1 MGFTFSH
8 PALILP
14 LRYLPKKIYSLNGLI
29 VGSMIPD
36 FEYFIRLDN
45 VSTYSHTFTGLFL
58 FDLPAA
64 IFVLILYHQL
74 IRPTLVKNLPR
85 FLKSRLARFTTFDW
99 MNYLKNNWAVVI
111 CSILFGAL
119 THLFWDGFTSANGYF
134 VLDNPIMETRIMLFD
149 IEFYTYKII
158 KHLSSLIGVI
168 VLFFF
173 FFKLETVKNI
183 SLKPDKNYWMLF
195 ILLVIVIS
203 LFQLLPYESTIPL
216 DKLMKK
222 VVSSSLFALLLV
234 SFYYR
239 VNIKKIDTTELL

>member
-14 LRYLPKKIYSLNGLI
+14 LRYLPRKIYSLNGLI

-45 VSTYSHTFTGLFL
+45 VSTFSHTFIGLFL

-74 IRPTLVKNLPR
+74 IRPTLVRNLPH
-85 FLKSRLARFTTFDW
+85 FLKSRLASFATFDW
-99 MNYLKNNWAVVI
+99 LNYFKSNWVVVI

-134 VLDNPIMETRIMLFD
+134 VIDNPIMETRIMLFD

-158 KHLSSLIGVI
+158 KHLSSLIGVLI
-168 VLFFF
+168 LLFL
-173 FFKLETVKNI
+173 FFKLEVVKNY

-195 ILLVIVIS
+195 MLMMVAIS
-203 LFQLLPYESTIPL
+203 LFQLLPYEQNIPF
-216 DKLMKK
+216 DKIIKK
-222 VVSSSLFALLLV
+222 IVSSSLFSLLV
-234 SFYYR
+234 TSLYYR
-239 VNIKKIDTTELL
+239 INLKKMDITELL